1 MKTTRRR
8 LLGYGVALL
17 PLTGMGLAS
26 GEGLASPAEVSTCP
40 SDFLRMSRL
49 LTGSSELDSGL
60 APRVWQA
67 LMAKDAGFA
76 AHYRQLSDAL
86 SARSVTSWAD
96 YVASDLREQA
106 TIHAIAVALV
116 GAWYLGRV
124 GPMLPR
130 SETGTP
136 AFITYEGALMWRSTR
151 DVTVIPSYARGG
163 PGFWAEAP
171 LSLATD

>member
-1 MKTTRRR
+1 M
-8 LLGYGVALL
+8 
-17 PLTGMGLAS
+17 
-26 GEGLASPAEVSTCP
+26 P

-49 LTGSSELDSGL
+49 LTGSSGLDSELDSGL

-67 LMAKDAGFA
+67 LMAKDADFPT
-76 AHYRQLSDAL
+76 HYWQLSDAL

-96 YVASDLREQA
+96 YVATGLREQVA
-106 TIHAIAVALV
+106 IHAIAVALV